1 MPQDEEEEYASSHN
15 VRVVEEIQ
23 KYIVE
28 NFSDPGL
35 SLTSIAE
42 VFFITEAYV
51 SKLFKRIS
59 GQYFSKYIEK
69 VRMEKARI
77 LLEEGKT
84 VKAVSEMVGYN
95 TPQVFRRAWKRYY
108 SGLLS
113 ENLTARADGEKE
125 AGKISKKS

>member
-1 MPQDEEEEYASSHN
+1 MPQEEEEEYASTHN

-23 KYIVE
+23 KYIE
-28 NFSDPGL
+28 EHYSDPGL
-35 SLTSIAE
+35 SLASIAE

-59 GQYFSKYIEK
+59 GQNFSKYIEK

-84 VKAVSEMVGYN
+84 IKAVSEMVGYN

-108 SGLLS
+108 STLPS
-113 ENLTARADGEKE
+113 ESLTAKADRDEETGE
-125 AGKISKKS
+125 

>member
-1 MPQDEEEEYASSHN
+1 MTVFPSSSRILAFSILTFSIYPVQWYEIVKGYFGTMPQDEEEEYASSHN

-59 GQYFSKYIEK
+59 GQNFSKYI
-69 VRMEKARI
+69 
-77 LLEEGKT
+77 
-84 VKAVSEMVGYN
+84 
-95 TPQVFRRAWKRYY
+95 
-108 SGLLS
+108 
-113 ENLTARADGEKE
+113 D
-125 AGKISKKS
+125 